1 MTHMKNIE
9 RHTHVIDATD
19 QAMGRL
25 ATQIAGLLRGKH
37 KPSFEQHIDSGDIVV
52 VKNVKYMKLSG
63 KKLDQKVYHRSTLYP
78 GGIRT
83 TSAKELMENDPGKML
98 KMSVRL
104 MLPETRLRTD
114 QLKRLKIE
122 S

>member
-1 MTHMKNIE
+1 MHMKNIE

-25 ATQIAGLLRGKH
+25 ASEIAGLLRGKH

-63 KKLDQKVYHRSTLYP
+63 KKLDQKVYHRSTLHP

-83 TSAKELMENDPGKML
+83 TSAKELGKRSRKNVENVSSFDAARNASAHRPAQAL
-98 KMSVRL
+98 K
-104 MLPETRLRTD
+104 D
-114 QLKRLKIE
+114 
-122 S
+122 